1 MSFLQTSDNFW
12 SNRIKLKKKLNGL
25 SYRTY
30 IKYAGRGKW
39 RGGGGGGG
47 RGVGGGLGGVGAGGG
62 GGGLGA
68 GWGGGAGGGGGVL
81 QIFQKR
87 IRNPGDHGPKSQQF
101 FQEIFHGPSHQF

>member
-39 RGGGGGGG
+39 GGGGGIG
-47 RGVGGGLGGVGAGGG
+47 R
-62 GGGLGA
+62 
-68 GWGGGAGGGGGVL
+68 
-81 QIFQKR
+81 FYKFFKKK

>member
-39 RGGGGGGG
+39 GGGGGDQK
-47 RGVGGGLGGVGAGGG
+47 
-62 GGGLGA
+62 
-68 GWGGGAGGGGGVL
+68 VL
-81 QIFQKR
+81 QIFQKK

>member
-39 RGGGGGGG
+39 RGGGGGGD
-47 RGVGGGLGGVGAGGG
+47 RR
-62 GGGLGA
+62 
-68 GWGGGAGGGGGVL
+68 VL

>member
-39 RGGGGGGG
+39 RGGGSEG
-47 RGVGGGLGGVGAGGG
+47 
-62 GGGLGA
+62 
-68 GWGGGAGGGGGVL
+68 
-81 QIFQKR
+81 FTNFSKK
-87 IRNPGDHGPKSQQF
+87 NS
-101 FQEIFHGPSHQF
+101 

>member
-39 RGGGGGGG
+39 RGGGGGSEG
-47 RGVGGGLGGVGAGGG
+47 
-62 GGGLGA
+62 
-68 GWGGGAGGGGGVL
+68 
-81 QIFQKR
+81 FTNFSKK
-87 IRNPGDHGPKSQQF
+87 NS
-101 FQEIFHGPSHQF
+101 

>member
-12 SNRIKLKKKLNGL
+12 INRIKLKKKLNGL

-39 RGGGGGGG
+39 RGGD
-47 RGVGGGLGGVGAGGG
+47 RR
-62 GGGLGA
+62 
-68 GWGGGAGGGGGVL
+68 VL

-87 IRNPGDHGPKSQQF
+87 IRNPGDHGPESQQF
-101 FQEIFHGPSHQF
+101 FQEIFHGSSHQF

>member
-39 RGGGGGGG
+39 RGGGGGGI
-47 RGVGGGLGGVGAGGG
+47 GG
-62 GGGLGA
+62 
-68 GWGGGAGGGGGVL
+68 
-81 QIFQKR
+81 FYK
-87 IRNPGDHGPKSQQF
+87 F
-101 FQEIFHGPSHQF
+101 FKKEFVTQEIMDLNPSNFFRKYFMVPPINFSFLFKAYL

>member
-39 RGGGGGGG
+39 RGGEGGGGDW
-47 RGVGGGLGGVGAGGG
+47 R
-62 GGGLGA
+62 
-68 GWGGGAGGGGGVL
+68 VL

>member
-39 RGGGGGGG
+39 RGGGIGG
-47 RGVGGGLGGVGAGGG
+47 
-62 GGGLGA
+62 
-68 GWGGGAGGGGGVL
+68 
-81 QIFQKR
+81 FYK
-87 IRNPGDHGPKSQQF
+87 F
-101 FQEIFHGPSHQF
+101 FKKEFVTQEIMDLNPSNFFRKYFMVPPINFSFLFKAYL

>member
-39 RGGGGGGG
+39 GGGGGD
-47 RGVGGGLGGVGAGGG
+47 RK
-62 GGGLGA
+62 
-68 GWGGGAGGGGGVL
+68 VL
-81 QIFQKR
+81 QIFQKK

>member
-39 RGGGGGGG
+39 RGGG
-47 RGVGGGLGGVGAGGG
+47 RDRRDFKM
-62 GGGLGA
+62 
-68 GWGGGAGGGGGVL
+68 
-81 QIFQKR
+81 FQKR